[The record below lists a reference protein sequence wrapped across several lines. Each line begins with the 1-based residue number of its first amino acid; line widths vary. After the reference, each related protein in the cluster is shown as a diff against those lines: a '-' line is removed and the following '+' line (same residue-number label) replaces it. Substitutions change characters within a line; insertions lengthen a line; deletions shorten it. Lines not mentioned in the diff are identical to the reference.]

1 MKKSFALIG
10 MGVAMAGAPA
20 MAFEI
25 SPYAALRLTGSV
37 VNNDMTVIADYSFG
51 GVKHHVNT
59 MADETHSDFAFGA
72 NAAIGAKL
80 DLGYGA
86 LRGEFAFDW
95 KSDATDDNDFYF
107 KVKTPYV
114 HNFESTTSLY
124 DVMFNLY
131 YDFDTG
137 TSFVPFLTAGLGY
150 GHIALS
156 AAAAGKTMVQ
166 WTQMS
171 NYPSLSWA
179 NFCQLMPISIS
190 QHMNSCWVHGIHFK
204 YLYPCGKKNT
214 GIYRCFLC

>member
-10 MGVAMAGAPA
+10 MGVAMASAPA

-37 VNNDMTVIADYSFG
+37 VNNDMTVVADYSFG
-51 GVKHHVNT
+51 GVTHYVNT

-95 KSDATDDNDFYF
+95 KSDATDDNDFDF
-107 KVKTPYV
+107 KVRNPYV

-137 TSFVPFLTAGLGY
+137 TSFVPFLMGR
-150 GHIALS
+150 
-156 AAAAGKTMVQ
+156 
-166 WTQMS
+166 W
-171 NYPSLSWA
+171 
-179 NFCQLMPISIS
+179 C
-190 QHMNSCWVHGIHFK
+190 
-204 YLYPCGKKNT
+204 
-214 GIYRCFLC
+214 RCCV